1 MSVKV
6 RMWERGGGCECK
18 GEEAASVKVRRLRV

>member
-18 GEEAASVKVRRLRV
+18 GEDVGKGRRLRV